1 MSRFFR
7 SAPMLAALIAGS
19 CVATAAPALAQ
30 SPADDQRF
38 QQAQQRFDNE
48 LAVFRQEFDRYQR
61 ARARGYAPPPRPYY
75 DPRGDDRDEGGYDPA
90 RYYRDDPRYQERVL
104 SSDDR
109 VYRGSDGQLYCK
121 RNDGTTGLI
130 AGAVGGGVL
139 GNLIAGGHSRGVG
152 TLLGAIAGGVV
163 GKTVDQNNT
172 QLRCR

>member
-1 MSRFFR
+1 M
-7 SAPMLAALIAGS
+7 
-19 CVATAAPALAQ
+19 
-30 SPADDQRF
+30 
-38 QQAQQRFDNE
+38 
-48 LAVFRQEFDRYQR
+48 
-61 ARARGYAPPPRPYY
+61 
-75 DPRGDDRDEGGYDPA
+75 
-90 RYYRDDPRYQERVL
+90 L